1 MADSKVSGKHDVVKF
16 RAAKKASTRF
26 KSGTS
31 IPTRG
36 SFRVQLIGTSDAVAV
51 RNKITHSGVSGGVLR
66 DVRERLGLTIAD
78 VSQVLGASERTVIR
92 KEQQRSPLSA
102 TESDRAYRLAR
113 IADLA
118 TELIGDEE
126 KAKAWLRTPNTY
138 LGGETPVAMLD
149 SEVGTDYVVRSL
161 YTIAYGGVA

>member
-1 MADSKVSGKHDVVKF
+1 MSA
-16 RAAKKASTRF
+16 
-26 KSGTS
+26 
-31 IPTRG
+31 
-36 SFRVQLIGTSDAVAV
+36 SFRKRLIGSTDAATT
-51 RNKITHSGVSGGVLR
+51 RQKITQSGVRGDVLR

-78 VSQVLGASERTVIR
+78 ISKVLGASERTVIR
-92 KEQQRSPLSA
+92 KEQQRAALSA

-118 TELIGDEE
+118 VELIGDEE
-126 KAKAWLRTPNTY
+126 KATAWLRTPNTY

-149 SEVGTDYVVRSL
+149 SEIGTEYVTQSL

>member
-1 MADSKVSGKHDVVKF
+1 MSA
-16 RAAKKASTRF
+16 
-26 KSGTS
+26 
-31 IPTRG
+31 
-36 SFRVQLIGTSDAVAV
+36 SFRKRLIGTTDAATT
-51 RNKITHSGVSGGVLR
+51 RQKITQSGVRGDVLR

-78 VSQVLGASERTVIR
+78 ISKVLGASERTVIR
-92 KEQQRSPLSA
+92 KEQQRAALSA

-118 TELIGDEE
+118 VELIGDEE
-126 KAKAWLRTPNTY
+126 KATAWLRTPNTY

-149 SEVGTDYVVRSL
+149 SEIGTEYVTQSL